1 MDNPAMNLTDS
12 HKEILAE
19 SRALIP
25 SISYI
30 TTKYHKIK
38 EKMLPMPV
46 LYAASDQTKENQ
58 IG

>member
-1 MDNPAMNLTDS
+1 MNHPEMNLTDS
-12 HKEILAE
+12 HKARLTE

-30 TTKYHKIK
+30 TTKYRKI
-38 EKMLPMPV
+38 EENMLPTPV
-46 LYAASDQTKENQ
+46 LYAASDQAKANQ